1 MYTPSISYQFM
12 NTGGTGV
19 RSSSAERRRLTQTPS
34 SVGQRRNNARHK
46 GTIHKLRTYSHSF
59 LRRLSADN
67 TPKSEGL
74 SLEKIERVSYKETL
88 KSVPANCKDEADT
101 ETDTS
106 QCVIC
111 LSGQIH
117 RQATATYAQL
127 RVCSN
132 YFSIPAREYFLANFN
147 FYNNM
152 EFNPSSTHSKLYKY
166 TV

>member
-1 MYTPSISYQFM
+1 MHRPSISYQFM
-12 NTGGTGV
+12 NTGATGV

-34 SVGQRRNNARHK
+34 SVGQRRNNTRYE
-46 GTIHKLRTYSHSF
+46 GTINKLRTYSHSNI
-59 LRRLSADN
+59 RRLSADN

-111 LSGQIH
+111 LSGQI
-117 RQATATYAQL
+117 A
-127 RVCSN
+127 
-132 YFSIPAREYFLANFN
+132 FN
-147 FYNNM
+147 FGIIQILRNQMLAPCNQIII
-152 EFNPSSTHSKLYKY
+152 
-166 TV
+166 